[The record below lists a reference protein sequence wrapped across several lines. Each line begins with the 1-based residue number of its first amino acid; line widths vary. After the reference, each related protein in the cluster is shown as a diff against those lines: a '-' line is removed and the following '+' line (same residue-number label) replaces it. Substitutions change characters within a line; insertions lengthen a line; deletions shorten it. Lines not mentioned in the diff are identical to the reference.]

1 MSKIAIIPSAGSGS
15 RFNSPIPKQY
25 VKVLGK
31 ELIVHTISVFQN
43 SNEIDEI
50 IIPADT
56 NYFDLLNKLKNK
68 YNLNKITKIIEGG
81 KERQDSVYNGLKAKL
96 FNDNDLILVHD
107 AARPLL
113 SQDLLKASLKEAE
126 KIDSVV
132 VAIKARDTLISGN
145 EFVEKYEDRSKIF
158 YAQTPQIFRY
168 SILLKSFEFALKHK
182 FIATDESM
190 IVKNAGYKVKIVN
203 GDFTNFKITES
214 GDLIILEKLLNK

>member
-1 MSKIAIIPSAGSGS
+1 MSNIAIIPSAGSGS

-126 KIDSVV
+126 KFDSVV

>member
-81 KERQDSVYNGLKAKL
+81 KERQDSVYNGLKAKI

-126 KIDSVV
+126 KFDSVV

-168 SILLKSFEFALKHK
+168 DILIKSFEFALKQK

-203 GDFTNFKITES
+203 GDITNFKITES
-214 GDLIILEKLLNK
+214 GDLIIMEKLLNK

>member
-1 MSKIAIIPSAGSGS
+1 M
-15 RFNSPIPKQY
+15 
-25 VKVLGK
+25 GK

-113 SQDLLKASLKEAE
+113 SQDLLKASLKEA
-126 KIDSVV
+126 K
-132 VAIKARDTLISGN
+132 N
-145 EFVEKYEDRSKIF
+145 
-158 YAQTPQIFRY
+158 
-168 SILLKSFEFALKHK
+168 SIVLLLRLKP
-182 FIATDESM
+182 
-190 IVKNAGYKVKIVN
+190 V
-203 GDFTNFKITES
+203 
-214 GDLIILEKLLNK
+214 IL

>member
-1 MSKIAIIPSAGSGS
+1 MSNIAIIPSAGSGS

-126 KIDSVV
+126 KFDSVV

-168 SILLKSFEFALKHK
+168 NILLKSFEFALKHK

>member
-126 KIDSVV
+126 KFDSVV

>member
-126 KIDSVV
+126 KFDSVV

-168 SILLKSFEFALKHK
+168 NILLKSFEFALKHK